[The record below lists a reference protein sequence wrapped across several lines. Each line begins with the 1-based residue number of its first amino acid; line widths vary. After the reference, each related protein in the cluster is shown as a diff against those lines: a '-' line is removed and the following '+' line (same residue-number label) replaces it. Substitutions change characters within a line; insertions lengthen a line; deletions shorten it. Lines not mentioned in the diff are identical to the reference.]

1 MRRSFEAILVFVAVL
16 AMAGCAGM
24 PGAGEP
30 LQVTVADID
39 SIPSED
45 LEVRMM
51 VRLRVQNPND
61 APVEYNGVY
70 VKLDVLGKTLA
81 TGVSD
86 ERGAVPRFGESLIEV
101 PVTLSLLRLGLSA
114 LGILG
119 GGQPVEK
126 LHYSLEGKLNGPM
139 FGSTSFQ
146 SQGDLSLP
154 GSAPR

>member
-1 MRRSFEAILVFVAVL
+1 MFIALL
-16 AMAGCAGM
+16 ATAGCAGM

-30 LQVTVADID
+30 LQVTVADIE
-39 SIPSED
+39 SISSED

-51 VRLRVQNPND
+51 VKLRVLNPND

-70 VKLDVLGKTLA
+70 VKMDVQGKRLA

-101 PVTLSLLRLGLSA
+101 PVTISLLRLGLSA
-114 LGILG
+114 LGIFG
-119 GGQPVEK
+119 GGQSIEK

-146 SQGDLSLP
+146 SQGDLALP
-154 GSAPR
+154 GSAPQ

>member
-1 MRRSFEAILVFVAVL
+1 MRRSFEAVLVFVAVL
-16 AMAGCAGM
+16 AMAGCSGM

-70 VKLDVLGKTLA
+70 LKLDVLGKTLA
-81 TGVSD
+81 TGV
-86 ERGAVPRFGESLIEV
+86 
-101 PVTLSLLRLGLSA
+101 
-114 LGILG
+114 
-119 GGQPVEK
+119 
-126 LHYSLEGKLNGPM
+126 SLEGKLNGPM